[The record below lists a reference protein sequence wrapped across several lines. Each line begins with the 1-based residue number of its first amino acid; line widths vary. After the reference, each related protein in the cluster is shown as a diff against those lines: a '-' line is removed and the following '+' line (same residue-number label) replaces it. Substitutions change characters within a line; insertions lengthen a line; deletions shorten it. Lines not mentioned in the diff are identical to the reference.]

1 MRTKYLIFLLPFIFF
16 ACKKTINPKKEAF
29 YCKINGKDFIPEVD
43 KSPIGGV
50 GSSPLEVEWDRQ
62 NGWFYISALNRPQ
75 YISIKI
81 KLPPNISISTGE
93 YIFSDIPN
101 ITKATYSYNSTAELK
116 DKEFLNSSS
125 GKVIIT
131 KIVGGTIWGTFEFKT
146 KSIKTNQEYTITEGQ
161 FNELRYF

>member
-29 YCKINGKDFIPEVD
+29 YCKINGKEFIPEVD

-50 GSSPLEVEWDRQ
+50 GSSPLKISWDRT
-62 NGWFYISALNRPQ
+62 NGWFYINALNRPNF
-75 YISIKI
+75 IGIII
-81 KLPPNISISTGE
+81 KLAPNQDIVEREYLLTNDLKGSKGYYSPDSSAPTTEDLIST
-93 YIFSDIPN
+93 
-101 ITKATYSYNSTAELK
+101 T
-116 DKEFLNSSS
+116 

-131 KIVGGTIWGTFEFKT
+131 KIEGTTIWGTFEFNV
-146 KSIKTNQEYTITEGQ
+146 KSSKTNQEYTITEGQ

>member
-50 GSSPLEVEWDRQ
+50 GSSPLKISWDRT
-62 NGWFYISALNRPQ
+62 NGWLYIDALNRPENVSL
-75 YISIKI
+75 YL
-81 KLPPNISISTGE
+81 KLNPNEEITVKEYSLENDLKKSTGN
-93 YIFSDIPN
+93 YYYN
-101 ITKATYSYNSTAELK
+101 ILAEPQ
-116 DKEFLNSSS
+116 DKERLLSTT

-131 KIVGGTIWGTFEFKT
+131 KIEGTTIWGTFEFKT
-146 KSIKTNQEYTITEGQ
+146 KSTKTNQEYTISEGQ